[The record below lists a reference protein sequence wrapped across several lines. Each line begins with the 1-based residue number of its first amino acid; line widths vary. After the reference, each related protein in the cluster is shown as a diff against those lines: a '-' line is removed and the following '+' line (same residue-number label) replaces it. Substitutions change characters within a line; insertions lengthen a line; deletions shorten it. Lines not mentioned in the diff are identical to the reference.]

1 MYDSSVKIKFV
12 NYILIQ
18 NHTPLEVNCSTK
30 QAKNSNTYLINA
42 SNAY

>member
-1 MYDSSVKIKFV
+1 MYNSFVKKIV